1 MQPNEIVKKR
11 ILAESIVEFEIYSPV
26 IARKRKA
33 GQFIILRMHEHGE
46 RIPLTI
52 ADSDQAKGTITI
64 IFQQVGKSTD
74 ELAMFNV
81 GGVILDIVGP
91 LGNPTHIE
99 KFGTVVC
106 IGGGCGTAP
115 VYPIAMAM
123 KEAGNEL
130 ISIVG
135 ARSKDL
141 LIMEERMG
149 ALADEIVVCTDDG
162 SYGFHGFVSDA
173 LKQILDGGKKVD
185 LCVAIGPAPMMK
197 AVAKLTEKYNLPT
210 VVSLNTIM
218 VDGTGMCGACRVT
231 VGGVTKFVC
240 VDGPEFDGHKVDWD
254 EMGMRMRAYLP
265 QERKSL
271 DRFHELVKTER
282 HVETCNYGG

>member
-1 MQPNEIVKKR
+1 
-11 ILAESIVEFEIYSPV
+11 
-26 IARKRKA
+26 
-33 GQFIILRMHEHGE
+33 
-46 RIPLTI
+46 
-52 ADSDQAKGTITI
+52 
-64 IFQQVGKSTD
+64 
-74 ELAMFNV
+74 
-81 GGVILDIVGP
+81 
-91 LGNPTHIE
+91 
-99 KFGTVVC
+99 
-106 IGGGCGTAP
+106 
-115 VYPIAMAM
+115 MAM

-149 ALADEIVVCTDDG
+149 TLADEIIVCTDDG

-173 LKQILDGGKKVD
+173 LKNILDRGKKVD

-197 AVAKLTEKYNLPT
+197 AVANLTKEYDLPT

-265 QERKSL
+265 QEKDSL